1 MATRTMPPAIE
12 QHRLSIQHL
21 CRRFHVKRLEL
32 VGSAARGDF
41 DAASSDFDFLVEF
54 DDLGWQGSFKRYMGL
69 KIALEELLERRV
81 DLVQLEAST
90 NPFFVQVVTRDRQRL
105 YAA

>member
-1 MATRTMPPAIE
+1 MPPAIE
-12 QHRLSIQHL
+12 QQRLAIQDL

-32 VGSAARGDF
+32 VGSAVRGEF
-41 DAASSDFDFLVEF
+41 DSASSDFDFLVEF

-69 KIALEELLERRV
+69 KIALEELLQRPV

-90 NPFFVQVVTRDRQRL
+90 NPFFVEVVIRNRHTL